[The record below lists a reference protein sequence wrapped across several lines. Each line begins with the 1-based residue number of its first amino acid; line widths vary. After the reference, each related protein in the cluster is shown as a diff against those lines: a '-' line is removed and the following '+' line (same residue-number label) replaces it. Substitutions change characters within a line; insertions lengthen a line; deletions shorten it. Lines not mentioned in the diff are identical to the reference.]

1 MTEPETSDRSRRLR
15 SPLASA
21 APETVQAATTAAPR
35 MSFAQNVR
43 RIAPLAWPVFVGQLA
58 VLAFATVDTVLIA
71 HYGALDL
78 AALAVGAAAYT
89 SVFVGLM
96 GVVLAVGPIAGQL
109 FGARRLHEAGAQLHE
124 AIWLALALSV
134 LGCALLLMPQPFL
147 ALSRAEPEVAARVRD
162 YLAVLALALP
172 AALLFTAFR
181 GFSIAVS
188 RPLAVMA
195 LQLGGLALKV
205 PLSVLL
211 IHGFALPLG
220 GGRVPALGLAGCG
233 VATAIAMWM
242 QCAAAFALLRRDAFY
257 APFGLHR
264 SGLLRPRAAAQRAL
278 LALGVPMGL
287 SIAVEITAFTFMS
300 LFVAR
305 LGALQVAGHQLAINL
320 VSMMF
325 MMPMAIGMAC
335 ATLVAQRLGASDGR
349 DARRLGWHGMQ
360 LGVAIAAAMGAAAYL
375 AREPL
380 LAIYTRDR
388 AVIAVALP
396 LLAWV
401 MLFHVGDAAQVIA
414 ANVLRAYHL
423 ATLPM
428 LIYVAA
434 LWGVGIGGGYLL
446 AFDAT
451 GYTPDALRGTP
462 GYWAAFTLGISIA
475 AALLCVLLAWVLV
488 VRRREERAAR
498 SGVQAGGDAVP
509 G

>member
-1 MTEPETSDRSRRLR
+1 MADPE
-15 SPLASA
+15 SA
-21 APETVQAATTAAPR
+21 ALAAQRLPR

-58 VLAFATVDTVLIA
+58 VLAFATVDTLLIA
-71 HYGALDL
+71 RHGALDL

-96 GVVLAVGPIAGQL
+96 GVVVAVGPIAGQL
-109 FGARRLHEAGAQLHE
+109 FGAQRLHEAGTQLHD
-124 AIWLALALSV
+124 AIWLALAMSV

-147 ALSRAEPEVAARVRD
+147 ALSRAEPDVAARVRG
-162 YLAVLALALP
+162 YLAALALALP

-181 GFSIAVS
+181 GFSVAVS

-205 PLSVLL
+205 PLSVVL
-211 IHGFALPLG
+211 IHGLALPLG
-220 GGRVPALGLAGCG
+220 DARVPALGLTGCG
-233 VATAIAMWM
+233 VATAIAMWI

-257 APFGLHR
+257 ARFGLHR
-264 SGLLRPRAAAQRAL
+264 GGLRPPRAAAQRAL

-300 LFVAR
+300 LFVSR
-305 LGALQVAGHQLAINL
+305 LGALAVAGHQLALNL

-325 MMPMAIGMAC
+325 MMPLAIGMAC
-335 ATLVAQRLGASDGR
+335 GTLVAQRLGAGDGR

-360 LGVAIAAAMGAAAYL
+360 LGLAIALLMGAAAYVG
-375 AREPL
+375 REPL
-380 LAIYTRDR
+380 LGVYTRDR
-388 AVIAVALP
+388 AVIAAALP

-401 MLFHVGDAAQVIA
+401 TLFHVGDAAQAIA
-414 ANVLRAYHL
+414 AFVLRAYHL

-434 LWGVGIGGGYLL
+434 LWGIGMGGGYAL
-446 AFDAT
+446 AFDTA
-451 GYTPDALRGTP
+451 GIAPHALRGAP
-462 GYWAAFTLGISIA
+462 GYWAAFTLGIAVA
-475 AALLCVLLAWVLV
+475 AVALCSLLAWVFG
-488 VRRREERAAR
+488 VRRREERVAPTGAASIR
-498 SGVQAGGDAVP
+498 HAAP

>member
-1 MTEPETSDRSRRLR
+1 MAVRIADRRGLGRGLGELFQRTEPAIVVERDSTAEPHTQTDPA
-15 SPLASA
+15 SPASA
-21 APETVQAATTAAPR
+21 GTSTPIPDGSYFAEISLEAITPNPR
-35 MSFAQNVR
+35 QPRTNFDEEAMAELVDGDVVTDR
-43 RIAPLAWPVFVGQLA
+43 RDDILQ
-58 VLAFATVDTVLIA
+58 
-71 HYGALDL
+71 DL
-78 AALAVGAAAYT
+78 
-89 SVFVGLM
+89 
-96 GVVLAVGPIAGQL
+96 
-109 FGARRLHEAGAQLHE
+109 ARRLVKQNIVG
-124 AIWLALALSV
+124 
-134 LGCALLLMPQPFL
+134 
-147 ALSRAEPEVAARVRD
+147 D
-162 YLAVLALALP
+162 
-172 AALLFTAFR
+172 
-181 GFSIAVS
+181 
-188 RPLAVMA
+188 
-195 LQLGGLALKV
+195 
-205 PLSVLL
+205 
-211 IHGFALPLG
+211 
-220 GGRVPALGLAGCG
+220 
-233 VATAIAMWM
+233 
-242 QCAAAFALLRRDAFY
+242 
-257 APFGLHR
+257 
-264 SGLLRPRAAAQRAL
+264 
-278 LALGVPMGL
+278 
-287 SIAVEITAFTFMS
+287 
-300 LFVAR
+300 
-305 LGALQVAGHQLAINL
+305 
-320 VSMMF
+320 
-325 MMPMAIGMAC
+325 
-335 ATLVAQRLGASDGR
+335 DGR